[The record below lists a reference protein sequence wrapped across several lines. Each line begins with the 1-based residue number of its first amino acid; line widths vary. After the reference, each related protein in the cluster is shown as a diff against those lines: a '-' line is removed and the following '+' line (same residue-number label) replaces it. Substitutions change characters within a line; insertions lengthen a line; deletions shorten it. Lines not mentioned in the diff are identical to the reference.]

1 MAPIMGFEISVV
13 GQGAQRGCSIRSG
26 LPEPGKANQSADLET
41 LNGRRRD
48 ECLND
53 HWFTTL
59 VHAGAVIEVWQRGYG
74 DERPKKL
81 LGGLTPTQY
90 AKQLSTK
97 AVTMR

>member
-13 GQGAQRGCSIRSG
+13 GQGAQQGCSIGSG
-26 LPEPGKANQSADLET
+26 LLELGTANQSADMET
-41 LNGRRRD
+41 LNGRPRD

-59 VHAGAVIEVWQRGYG
+59 AHAGAVIEVWRRGYS
-74 DERPKKL
+74 DERPKKS
-81 LGGLTPTQY
+81 LGGLTPTEY